1 MDDFEL
7 RILKR
12 EEVSTKTSL
21 EVFKREEV
29 STKTS
34 LEVFKRNDPVFT
46 TNTDLAILTG
56 GATYV
61 DDIGYYSLQPDLKK
75 KEFYYM
81 DVGHHYVNV
90 GNAHHR
96 VESVRPVLHF
106 INSTAYR
113 NNLFYDENKIPK
125 LQFGEYPQYVLKSND
140 AKIVNELNEKLMDQT
155 LKKTGKKYCFYYGED
170 DKPASIRYGIEYFY
184 NDKKYMPFTAI
195 VYNSPNRRRLSIG
208 EICPSRIYWLKVE
221 PITWLY
227 DEETDLF
234 IAEKALVAGVGLG
247 LIKEGNDFESTE
259 MYEFLNTHM
268 KQDMLPFQ
276 GDKSNLLDESESL
289 KKYVYKNY
297 GRKRQY
303 G

>member
-12 EEVSTKTSL
+12 EEVSEKTFL
-21 EVFKREEV
+21 KVFKG
-29 STKTS
+29 S
-34 LEVFKRNDPVFT
+34 NMIAT

-56 GATYV
+56 GATYAY
-61 DDIGYYSLQPDLKK
+61 DLGYYTLQPDLKK
-75 KEFYYM
+75 KQFYYM

-90 GNAHHR
+90 GNAHYR

-113 NNLFYDENKIPK
+113 KDLFYDEHQIPK
-125 LQFGEYPQYVLKSND
+125 LKFGEYPQYVLDDD
-140 AKIVNELNEKLMDQT
+140 AKIVSELNEKLMDQT
-155 LKKTGKKYCFYYGED
+155 LKKTGKKYCFYYGEN

-184 NDKKYMPFTAI
+184 NGKKYMPFTAI
-195 VYNSPNRRRLSIG
+195 VYNPSVKSRF
-208 EICPSRIYWLKVE
+208 CPSRIYWLEVE

-227 DEETDLF
+227 DEDTDLF

-247 LIKEGNDFESTE
+247 LIKEGDDFESTE

-268 KQDMLPFQ
+268 KQDMLPSEKN
-276 GDKSNLLDESESL
+276 KSSLLEESDSL

-297 GRKRQY
+297 GRK